1 MICLLAVAL
10 YGGDGG
16 GDDGG
21 HGGRDDGGDGG
32 GDGQREGGGCCRW
45 PWHRGQVG
53 PLRAGTSLLLYLLEL
68 IWITWPDQIFKPK
81 IIVIVHQFKLEK
93 IPENTRHGLDNDHDD
108 DEMYNWQTKG
118 NLKSDKVTR
127 AHPWIFANMRKGEDY
142 LIFKRYSSPPHIQ
155 PVSSCWPNSS
165 IMVF

>member
-21 HGGRDDGGDGG
+21 DGG
-32 GDGQREGGGCCRW
+32 GDGQREWGGCCRW

-68 IWITWPDQIFKPK
+68 IWIRWPAQIFKPK
-81 IIVIVHQFKLEK
+81 IIVIVQFKLEK
-93 IPENTRHGLDNDHDD
+93 IPENTRHGLDNDDDDD

-118 NLKSDKVTR
+118 NLKSDKVTW
-127 AHPWIFANMRKGEDY
+127 AHPWIFANMRKGEHY
-142 LIFKRYSSPPHIQ
+142 FLFKRYSSPPHIQ
-155 PVSSCWPNSS
+155 PVSSCWPNGS